1 MNYDKEVPDFLGGL
15 GDMLP
20 ADVLKKVVELL
31 EQLRRA
37 DKDHQ
42 GSTVFIYAPGS
53 QYVETVQNQYLYPAP
68 SPAPYRGGE
77 STVGGKPAPYRGGE
91 STMGEHAYDRGGES
105 TGGGKPAPHRVGES
119 MVGGK
124 PAYDRSGE
132 STVGGKPANDRS
144 GELVVEERIRRCIGL
159 LMAERY
165 GNEPLF
171 NLQGHWQA
179 VYRILVDKGYCRDS
193 DFDGFDAFIRRVMP
207 EEVNKPYKKDSVRNI
222 NKTSFNKPF
231 DRWRYDPDDYGTRK
245 PFERM
250 VAIARRFKEILEEI
264 DL

>member
-1 MNYDKEVPDFLGGL
+1 MCIK
-15 GDMLP
+15 
-20 ADVLKKVVELL
+20 
-31 EQLRRA
+31 
-37 DKDHQ
+37 
-42 GSTVFIYAPGS
+42 SS
-53 QYVETVQNQYLYPAP
+53 
-68 SPAPYRGGE
+68 
-77 STVGGKPAPYRGGE
+77 
-91 STMGEHAYDRGGES
+91 
-105 TGGGKPAPHRVGES
+105 HRVGES

-132 STVGGKPANDRS
+132 STMGGKPANDRS

>member
-1 MNYDKEVPDFLGGL
+1 MNHNEEVPDFLGEL

-20 ADVLKKVVELL
+20 ADVLKKVNELL
-31 EQLRRA
+31 EQLHRA

-53 QYVETVQNQYLYPAP
+53 QYVDKQFNIGEKPHPLTP
-68 SPAPYRGGE
+68 SPTGEGEHPRGG
-77 STVGGKPAPYRGGE
+77 KQ
-91 STMGEHAYDRGGES
+91 
-105 TGGGKPAPHRVGES
+105 
-119 MVGGK
+119 
-124 PAYDRSGE
+124 
-132 STVGGKPANDRS
+132 
-144 GELVVEERIRRCIGL
+144 EERIRQSIAL
-159 LMAERY
+159 LMEERY
-165 GNEPLF
+165 GDEPLF

-250 VAIARRFKEILEEI
+250 VAIARRFKEILEGNG
-264 DL
+264 L